1 MKKVILTTV
10 SLVLGALL
18 LTGCQTSEG
27 SSKKGANQDW
37 PEKLTVVTMPDENN
51 PEAGGKN
58 EAFQKAMSEYIG
70 LPVEQM
76 EGGDY
81 AVGIEAMKNEQLDV
95 LLVSPMSYFQAK
107 QRVDIEPIVTTS
119 SIGAEAY
126 KTVFVTQKENKEINE
141 LKDLKG
147 KNFAFVDPASSSGY
161 MFPKYTL
168 VKELGLEPSK
178 MEEPGYFFDT
188 IAYSGKHDSSL
199 MGVVKGDYEAAAVA
213 GQVIAM
219 MDKAELVDK
228 DQLKI
233 IAETDEI
240 PNPSFVMRAD
250 LPDDLKKKIKEFY
263 VQYDD
268 ENFFEAFYQ
277 DKTVRYVE
285 AKESDYDTVKD
296 MIETLGIKGE

>member
-1 MKKVILTTV
+1 MKKVILATV
-10 SLVLGALL
+10 SLVLGVILL
-18 LTGCQTSEG
+18 AGCQLSEG
-27 SSKKGANQDW
+27 SSGKGANKDW

-70 LPVEQM
+70 IPVEQM

-107 QRVDIEPIVTTS
+107 QRVDIEPLVTTS
-119 SIGAEAY
+119 SVGAEVY
-126 KTVFVTQKENKEINE
+126 KTVFVTKKDNKEINE

-168 VKELGLEPSK
+168 VKELELDPNK
-178 MEEPGYFFDT
+178 VEEPNYFFET
-188 IAYSGKHDSSL
+188 VAYSGKHDSSL

-228 DQLKI
+228 DELKV

-240 PNPSFVMRAD
+240 PNPSFVVRKD
-250 LPDDLKKKIKEFY
+250 LPEDLKKKIKEFY
-263 VQYDD
+263 LQYED
-268 ENFFEAFYQ
+268 EKFFEAFYQ